1 MSDFPDMTAHSALS
15 LLPSTQSYFLLLRN
29 PLYAKEDFFSVLA
42 LLARFL
48 YWIIGKSRS
57 GIARLFHFSEAFA
70 KGFPDEIAP
79 KLRTLQCQ

>member
-48 YWIIGKSRS
+48 
-57 GIARLFHFSEAFA
+57 
-70 KGFPDEIAP
+70 
-79 KLRTLQCQ
+79 